1 MPPPARFHA
10 LSSPAAHPPLFS
22 PSFHLFVLRPLNFSP
37 AAAPVRGPYTPSSAP
52 AAVVFVSVSVIVLP
66 RPPSP
71 ISPLSPSPALLACL
85 SVSPC
90 SLFILGIKLYP
101 SCAPPSSL
109 KPLRIHILMPS
120 SSSLAPLAHT

>member
-10 LSSPAAHPPLFS
+10 LSSPAAHSAVVFPYVSSFR
-22 PSFHLFVLRPLNFSP
+22 PSSFEFLSRCRSS
-37 AAAPVRGPYTPSSAP
+37 YTPSSAP